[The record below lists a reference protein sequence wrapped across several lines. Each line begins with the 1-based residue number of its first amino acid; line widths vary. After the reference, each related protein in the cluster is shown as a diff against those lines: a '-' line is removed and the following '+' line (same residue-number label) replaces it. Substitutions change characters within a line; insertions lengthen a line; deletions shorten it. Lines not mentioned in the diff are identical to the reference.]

1 MFVRLIATFLISIA
15 TIGATTAQTPPSSA
29 DAEYSIRENYT
40 KYEYRIPMRDGKKLF
55 TVVYLPKDDSKT
67 YPFLMQ
73 RTPYSV
79 GPYGVDEYPRRIGP
93 AAEFAKAGYIFVN
106 QDVRGRFMSEGIFLE
121 MTPHKVNKK
130 PNEFDEST
138 DMFDTVEWLL
148 KNVAGHNGRV
158 GIWGNSY
165 PGFFAAASI
174 IDGHP
179 AIKAASPQAPVIDL
193 YMGDDSYH
201 NGAFML
207 AANFG
212 FYTSFKQQ
220 NNPQLPSRDSISFQY
235 GTQDGYQFFLNAGT
249 LADIM
254 KLVSGD
260 TKSLLPDQI
269 KNDTY
274 NEYWQSRDISR
285 HLKNIKAAVLTVG
298 GFFDAEDPLGPLK
311 AYREIEKN
319 NKNITNILVMGPW
332 THGSWQRNDGQKIG
346 HVDFASK
353 TGEHYRKNILLPF
366 FEAQLKDVVPKN
378 KVANIKAHIFETGTN
393 VWRQLPAWPPTNAK
407 AQRLYFQGAGK
418 LAWSPSGSGISAGFD
433 EYVSDPAKPVPFTN
447 AIAINVPQEY
457 MVGDQRFAST
467 RPDVLVY
474 QTDVLLEDVTLA
486 GPISPS
492 LFVSTSGTDS
502 DFVVKLIDVY
512 PSELNTDNTTGNP
525 PAPPPRDAGV
535 PRQVMAGYQ
544 QLIRGE
550 PFRAKFRESFVT
562 PKAMLPNQITNIKF
576 TMPDVM
582 HTFRRGHR
590 IMVQVQ
596 SSWFPLTDRNPQT
609 FVSIPNAKASD
620 YVKATQRLYFGGVAD
635 KQASSIEVLVVK

>member
-1 MFVRLIATFLISIA
+1 MLARFVTVLLISIA
-15 TIGATTAQTPPSSA
+15 SAGLVTAQQPPPLPDA
-29 DAEYSIRENYT
+29 DYSIRENYT

-79 GPYGVDEYPRRIGP
+79 GPYGSDEYPRRIGP
-93 AAEFAKAGYIFVN
+93 APEFAKAGYIFVN
-106 QDVRGRFMSEGIFLE
+106 QDVRGRFMSEGKFLE
-121 MTPHKVNKK
+121 MTPHKPNKK
-130 PNEFDEST
+130 QGEFDEST

-193 YMGDDSYH
+193 YMNDDSYH

-235 GTQDGYQFFLNAGT
+235 GTQNGYEFFLNAGT
-249 LADIM
+249 LADIV
-254 KLVSGD
+254 KLVSSD
-260 TKSLLPDQI
+260 PKSLLPDQI

-274 NEYWQSRDISR
+274 NDYWQSRDISR
-285 HLKNIKAAVLTVG
+285 HLKNIKASVLTVG
-298 GFFDAEDPLGPLK
+298 GWFDAEDPLGPLK
-311 AYREIEKN
+311 AYREIENN
-319 NKNITNILVMGPW
+319 NKNTVNVLVMGPW

-346 HVDFASK
+346 HVDFAAK

-366 FEAQLKDVVPKN
+366 FETHLKDAAPKN
-378 KVANIKAHIFETGTN
+378 KALNIKAHVFETGTN
-393 VWRQLPAWPPTNAK
+393 VWRQYPSWPPRNAK
-407 AQRLYFQGAGK
+407 PRQLYFQADGK
-418 LAWSPSGSGISAGFD
+418 LSWSAATNVSASKFD
-433 EYVSDPAKPVPFTN
+433 EYISDPAKPVPYTN

-474 QTDVLLEDVTLA
+474 QTEILSEDVTIA
-486 GPISPS
+486 GPISPT

-512 PSELNTDNTTGNP
+512 PAELNSDNTTGNP
-525 PAPPPRDAGV
+525 TLAPPRDAGV
-535 PRQVMAGYQ
+535 PRHVMAGYQ

-550 PFRAKFRESFVT
+550 PFRAKFRQSFVT
-562 PKAMLPNQITNIKF
+562 PSPMTPNKIEKIAF
-576 TMPDVM
+576 SMPDVM

-609 FVSIPNAKASD
+609 FVSIPKASASD
-620 YVKATQRLYFGGVAD
+620 YVKATQRLYRSAE
-635 KQASSIEVLVVK
+635 QEHTSSIEVQVMQ